1 MKLLPLQARMDN
13 SYEAFISSIGMD
25 QTEVNS
31 IVQNTDDQVAFDK
44 DYLAIIAPSE
54 IHGSGLFTQVDI
66 PAGKAICP
74 ARVGNF
80 RTPAGRYMNHSATP
94 NTYMEIFADS
104 IQVVASE
111 NILKGA
117 ELTTNYASNHAIAIQ
132 NG

>member
-1 MKLLPLQARMDN
+1 MDN

-25 QTEVNS
+25 QEEVNA
-31 IVQNTDDQVAFDK
+31 IVENTDDQIQFDK
-44 DYLAIIAPSE
+44 DYRLVIGPSK

-66 PAGKAICP
+66 LTGEIICP

-94 NTYMEIFADS
+94 NTYMKIFADS
-104 IQVVASE
+104 IQVIAAE

-117 ELTTNYASNHAIAIQ
+117 ELTTNYASNHAIASP